1 LLETPTKQQ
10 TVEIL
15 AETIS
20 IPSTLDHKEGVFAP
34 TQQPRRLTKSFA
46 EHQIDQMKL
55 VQKERKIEIEK
66 KRCKVFCM
74 SLRSYDSLTETAY
87 IFFGGRSTFFV
98 TEY

>member
-1 LLETPTKQQ
+1 LLETPTKQE

-20 IPSTLDHKEGVFAP
+20 ILSTLHHKEGVFAP

-46 EHQIDQMKL
+46 EHQIDQMRL

-66 KRCKVFCM
+66 KKM
-74 SLRSYDSLTETAY
+74 ESLLHV
-87 IFFGGRSTFFV
+87 ST
-98 TEY
+98 